1 MDIKI
6 SEIEEVFKE
15 VFDEEN
21 GVVTSVDTVYET
33 PDEED
38 YLKLI
43 ISIHGLSVE
52 DISIIHTKFIFKVD
66 SEKRNIIDN
75 SFIYLYDINCVYHK
89 MEFTNVIELKQ
100 KIEDIIE
107 SNNFGQDMQILSDF
121 IEAPAMFINYYMRR
135 AKITDYSIFDVEYQP
150 KFKTTPCDK
159 TTFDFKININNNY
172 NMDLSIYKIDRPSDD
187 EEDNVDTYKFQFKFM
202 DEILTVE
209 SDTLKNFHF
218 FIGSNI
224 AKILDR
230 KLKNK

>member
-66 SEKRNIIDN
+66 TEKRNIIDN

-100 KIEDIIE
+100 KIEDII
-107 SNNFGQDMQILSDF
+107 
-121 IEAPAMFINYYMRR
+121 Y
-135 AKITDYSIFDVEYQP
+135 
-150 KFKTTPCDK
+150 
-159 TTFDFKININNNY
+159 
-172 NMDLSIYKIDRPSDD
+172 
-187 EEDNVDTYKFQFKFM
+187 
-202 DEILTVE
+202 
-209 SDTLKNFHF
+209 
-218 FIGSNI
+218 
-224 AKILDR
+224 
-230 KLKNK
+230 